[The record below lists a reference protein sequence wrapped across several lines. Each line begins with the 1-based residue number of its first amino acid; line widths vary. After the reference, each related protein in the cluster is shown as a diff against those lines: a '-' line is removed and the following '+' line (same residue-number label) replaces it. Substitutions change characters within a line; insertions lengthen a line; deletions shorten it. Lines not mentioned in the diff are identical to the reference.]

1 MVHGLSCSAACGV
14 FPDQGS
20 NPCPLRWQA
29 DSYPLTTRGVLALCP
44 SFLAETQPHG
54 LASASPASSPALGV
68 AAFPAP
74 APGVAPSS
82 AVCVSSPCVLAAEL
96 HRPGAG
102 PEGDIVPSTS
112 SRVLL
117 RAVLS
122 TVRTS
127 SWFSSPFR
135 ACAGQAVWPTSPRM
149 SSSFSCKFY
158 GFMFVCESVS
168 HSEFIFVE
176 NMILRTKVPIFWPV
190 EARA

>member
-54 LASASPASSPALGV
+54 LASTSPASSPALGV

-102 PEGDIVPSTS
+102 PEETLSPPPRLGSFSGQCSQLSGLPAGPA
-112 SRVLL
+112 LL
-117 RAVLS
+117 SGLVRDRLSGPRAPGCLLLSPASFMVLS
-122 TVRTS
+122 LCVNR
-127 SWFSSPFR
+127 
-135 ACAGQAVWPTSPRM
+135 
-149 SSSFSCKFY
+149 
-158 GFMFVCESVS
+158 
-168 HSEFIFVE
+168 
-176 NMILRTKVPIFWPV
+176 
-190 EARA
+190 